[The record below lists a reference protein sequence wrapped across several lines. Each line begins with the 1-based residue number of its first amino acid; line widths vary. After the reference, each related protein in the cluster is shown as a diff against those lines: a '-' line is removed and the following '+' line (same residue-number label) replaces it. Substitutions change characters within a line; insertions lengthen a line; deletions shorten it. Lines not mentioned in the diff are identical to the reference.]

1 MSKNHQKEKRMK
13 YAILIDVDGDI
24 MYVPENTNGFRNYP
38 DPKIFDSLEDAVKE
52 MSNWNT
58 GVVVEYKEDNVN
70 TSIREMT
77 DEERLRA
84 MYRSRMN
91 NG

>member
-1 MSKNHQKEKRMK
+1 MR
-13 YAILIDVDGDI
+13 YAVLIDVDGDI
-24 MYVPENTNGFRNYP
+24 MYVPEDTNGFRNYP
-38 DPKIFDSLEDAVKE
+38 EPKIFNSLEDAVKE
-52 MSNWNT
+52 MKNWNT

-84 MYRSRMN
+84 MYRSKMN
-91 NG
+91 NGQSQIDSRDV

>member
-1 MSKNHQKEKRMK
+1 MR
-13 YAILIDVDGDI
+13 YAVLIDVDGDI
-24 MYVPENTNGFRNYP
+24 MYVPEDTNGFRNYP
-38 DPKIFDSLEDAVKE
+38 EPKIFDSLEDAAEE

>member
-1 MSKNHQKEKRMK
+1 MR
-13 YAILIDVDGDI
+13 YAVLIDVDGDI

-38 DPKIFDSLEDAVKE
+38 EPKIFDNLEDAAEERNK
-52 MSNWNT
+52 WNT
-58 GVVVEYKEDNVN
+58 GVVVEYKEKDIN

-77 DEERLRA
+77 NEERLRA
-84 MYRSRMN
+84 MHRSRMN

>member
-1 MSKNHQKEKRMK
+1 MR
-13 YAILIDVDGDI
+13 YAVLIDVDGDI
-24 MYVPENTNGFRNYP
+24 MYVPEDTNGFRNYP
-38 DPKIFDSLEDAVKE
+38 EPKIFNSLGDAVKE
-52 MSNWNT
+52 MKKWNT

-84 MYRSRMN
+84 MYRSKMN
-91 NG
+91 NGQSQIDSRDV